1 MINKST
7 LINLVEDYL
16 KESDNY
22 LIDVLISS
30 SNKIR
35 VFIENDEHVSI
46 KDCIALSRHIEAN
59 LDREKEDFELEVSSP
74 GIDQPFKNI
83 RQYRKYLGKTV
94 EILLKDGQKLNGE
107 LTDCYDTEIGFLP
120 QLSKKGN
127 KNLKQTL
134 HIDNQPKKISLSDIK
149 ETKLVIVF

>member
-1 MINKST
+1 MINKNT
-7 LINLVEDYL
+7 LNNLVEDYL

-46 KDCIALSRHIEAN
+46 KDCIALSRHIESN

-74 GIDQPFKNI
+74 GIDQPFKSI
-83 RQYRKYLGKTV
+83 RQYRKYIGKAV
-94 EILLKDGQKLNGE
+94 EILLKDGDKLNGE
-107 LTDCYDTEIGFLP
+107 LADCDEVEVSFLP
-120 QLSKKGN
+120 QINKKGN

-134 HIDNQPKKISLSDIK
+134 HIDNKPTKISLNDIK
-149 ETKLVIVF
+149 ETKLIIVF

>member
-1 MINKST
+1 MINKNT

-46 KDCIALSRHIEAN
+46 KDCIALSRHIESN

-74 GIDQPFKNI
+74 GIDQPFKSI
-83 RQYRKYLGKTV
+83 RQYRKYIGKAV
-94 EILLKDGQKLNGE
+94 EILLNDGDKLKGE
-107 LTDCYDTEIGFLP
+107 LADCDEVEVSFLS
-120 QLSKKGN
+120 QINKKGN

-134 HIDNQPKKISLSDIK
+134 HIDNKPTKISLNDIK
-149 ETKLVIVF
+149 ETKLIIVF